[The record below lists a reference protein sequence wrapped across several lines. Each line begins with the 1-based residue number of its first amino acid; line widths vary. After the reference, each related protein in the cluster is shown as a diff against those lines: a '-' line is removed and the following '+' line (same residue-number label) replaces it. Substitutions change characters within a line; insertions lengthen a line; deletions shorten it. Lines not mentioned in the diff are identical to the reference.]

1 MSDPAAAPTSTAAN
15 SPVTPPARRG
25 FRLGLRV
32 KFTAWFTLLVVIV
45 VIVAGIAI
53 SRQQREALDREIRER
68 GLALARALAANSYE
82 PMSTGQDVQLSLS
95 LLVKNV
101 IQATDDAEAGK
112 RHLIVRRSMP
122 ELVLEYMKT
131 LAAATALPGLR
142 NEGVMSARVTDA
154 TGKIIAVADA
164 LIPNER
170 WLEEW
175 DQPYKPPV
183 RTTML
188 QQGEE
193 ERTWI
198 SPEPTDQ
205 YVMAVPIRRP
215 TATPVPG
222 ADAAAPVPSDPAAG
236 AVPGEATASG
246 FYGVVYLG
254 ISQGIVKR
262 AVALAISKLVLVALL
277 GIGVGMVISLMF
289 STSIVNP
296 IRALQ
301 QGALAVGAGKFD
313 VPVTVKRHDE
323 LGELAGAFNE
333 MTKGLAER
341 ELIRGAFGA
350 YVSGDVLD
358 DILANP
364 DAMKSIGGVKRTI
377 TMVFTDVR
385 GFTAMSSKLEAEQV
399 VTIVNEYLDSQAKLV
414 RKHKGHLDKYIG
426 DAVRAVFG
434 VPDERADDAERAVRC
449 AWEIKLAV
457 AHIVAERG
465 ARGEPNPKI
474 GIGVD
479 TGTVVAG
486 NIGAAGAKLE
496 YTVIGDPVGTSER
509 CMDAARDPDA
519 VGGQVV
525 LTEHTYEL
533 VKHLVDVRE
542 MPALE
547 EHGHSLRLYEMTGM
561 KSAVGAGT

>member
-1 MSDPAAAPTSTAAN
+1 MSDPVVDQAAASVAKK
-15 SPVTPPARRG
+15 RG

-32 KFTAWFTLLVVIV
+32 KFTAWFTALVVIV
-45 VIVAGIAI
+45 VIIAGIAI
-53 SRQQREALDREIRER
+53 SRQQQAALDHEIRER

-82 PMSTGQDVQLSLS
+82 PLSTGQDVILSLG
-95 LLVKNV
+95 LLTKNV
-101 IQATDDAEAGK
+101 IQHAEDAEAGR
-112 RHLIVRRSMP
+112 RHLIVRESMP
-122 ELVLEYMKT
+122 ALVVSYMKT

-142 NEGVMSARVTDA
+142 NEGVISAKVTDA
-154 TGKIIAVADA
+154 TGKIIAFADA
-164 LIPNER
+164 LIRP
-170 WLEEW
+170 EEW
-175 DQPYKPPV
+175 FDQLEKSYVPPV

-188 QQGEE
+188 QQGED
-193 ERTWI
+193 ERIWT

-215 TATPVPG
+215 TATPVP
-222 ADAAAPVPSDPAAG
+222 DAPAEAPAAG
-236 AVPGEATASG
+236 AAAAPDPAAATASG

-262 AVALAISKLVLVALL
+262 AVALAICKLVLVALL
-277 GIGVGMVISLMF
+277 GIGVGMVISLLF

-296 IRALQ
+296 IRLLQ

-313 VPVTVKRHDE
+313 VPVAVRRKDE
-323 LGELAGAFNE
+323 LGELASAFNE

-364 DAMKSIGGVKRTI
+364 EAMKSIGGVKRTI
-377 TMVFTDVR
+377 TMIFTDVR

-399 VTIVNEYLDSQAKLV
+399 VAVINEYLDAQAKLV
-414 RKHKGHLDKYIG
+414 RKHRGHLDKYVG

-533 VKHLVDVRE
+533 VKHFVDVRE
-542 MPALE
+542 MPPLE
-547 EHGHSLRLYEMTGM
+547 EHGHSVKLYEMTGL
-561 KSAVGAGT
+561 KTAVAAGV

>member
-1 MSDPAAAPTSTAAN
+1 MADSAADSAAASAAKK
-15 SPVTPPARRG
+15 RG

-32 KFTAWFTLLVVIV
+32 KFTLWFTLLVVV
-45 VIVAGIAI
+45 VVVLAGVAI
-53 SRQQREALDREIRER
+53 SRQQRAALDREIKER
-68 GLALARALAANSYE
+68 GLALARALAANCYE
-82 PMSTGQDVQLSLS
+82 PMSTGQDVMLSVG
-95 LLVKNV
+95 LLTRNL
-101 IQATDDAEAGK
+101 IQQTDDAEAGR
-112 RHLIVRRSMP
+112 RHLIVRESMP
-122 ELVLEYMKT
+122 TLVMQYMKT
-131 LAAATALPGLR
+131 LAAVESLPGLR
-142 NEGVMSARVTDA
+142 NEGVISARVTDA
-154 TGKIIAVADA
+154 TGKVIAAADA
-164 LIPNER
+164 LKKQED
-170 WLEEW
+170 WGAEW
-175 DQPYKPPV
+175 DAPYQPPV
-183 RTTML
+183 GTMIL
-188 QQGEE
+188 AQGEE
-193 ERTWI
+193 EKI
-198 SPEPTDQ
+198 QSSPVPTDQ

-215 TATPVPG
+215 TATPVP
-222 ADAAAPVPSDPAAG
+222 DATEPAPAAG
-236 AVPGEATASG
+236 DATGNGAPAPAEATASG

-254 ISQGIVKR
+254 ISQSIVKR
-262 AVALAISKLVLVALL
+262 AVALAISKLVMVALL
-277 GIGVGMVISLMF
+277 GLALGVAISLVF
-289 STSIVNP
+289 STSIVRP
-296 IRALQ
+296 IRLLQ

-313 VPVTVKRHDE
+313 MPVAVKRKDE

-364 DAMKSIGGVKRTI
+364 EAMKSIGGVKRTI
-377 TMVFTDVR
+377 SMIFTDVR

-399 VTIVNEYLDSQAKLV
+399 VTIINEYLDAQAKLV
-414 RKHKGHLDKYIG
+414 RKHKGHLDKYVG

-465 ARGEPNPKI
+465 TRGEPNPKI

-525 LTEHTYEL
+525 LTEHTYDL
-533 VKHLVDVRE
+533 VAHLVEVRE
-542 MPALE
+542 MPPLE
-547 EHGHSLRLYEMTGM
+547 EHGHTVKLYEMIGLKAAAM
-561 KSAVGAGT
+561 AGV